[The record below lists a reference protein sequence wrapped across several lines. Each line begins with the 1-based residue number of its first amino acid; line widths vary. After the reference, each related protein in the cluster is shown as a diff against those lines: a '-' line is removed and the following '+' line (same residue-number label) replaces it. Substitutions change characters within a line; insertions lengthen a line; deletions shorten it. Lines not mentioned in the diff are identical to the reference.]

1 MVGEIVGFI
10 VGMILAVFVIIFA
23 VGSSILVY
31 DKKKLRHERKKK
43 K

>member
-10 VGMILAVFVIIFA
+10 VGMILAVFVIILA

-31 DKKKLRHERKKK
+31 DKKKLRHARKKK